1 MARLQRK
8 KQTSAKKKAAPEAG
22 EVRPA
27 GSAAG
32 DAASPETVERPSA
45 EKEKEV
51 RKRSAPA
58 PMRRPVAERQ
68 PPGKVRQWIDRSVQF
83 LREVKVELKKVTW
96 PSRKQTVGSTVV
108 VIILVLVISLFL
120 GVVDVGLSS
129 LIRVVLQQG

>member
-8 KQTSAKKKAAPEAG
+8 KQTPAKKKAPSESREAT
-22 EVRPA
+22 PA
-27 GSAAG
+27 QSATG
-32 DAASPETVERPSA
+32 DAAAPEVGGRPSA
-45 EKEKEV
+45 EKEKEA

-58 PMRRPVAERQ
+58 PARRTMAERQ
-68 PPGKVRQWIDRSVQF
+68 PPGKMRRWVDQSIQF

-108 VIILVLVISLFL
+108 VIVLVLVISLFL
-120 GVVDVGLSS
+120 GVVDIGLSS